1 MQNNLI
7 SRTMFKKSNPH
18 YYFSLAMIGIGTTIL
33 PVLRAFLILKQDFV
47 LSDYFP
53 MLVFLLSVLAAGGG
67 YLLGK
72 ITFTKIIKDV
82 YEVKDFEDGITVT
95 VLTLSTAHTDSPSG
109 EYAKVQ
115 VEKDKEIIEC
125 VLHLKKPKATANS
138 VYTKMQGRLFME

>member
-1 MQNNLI
+1 
-7 SRTMFKKSNPH
+7 MFKKNSVQ
-18 YYFSLAMIGIGTTIL
+18 YYTALTMAAIGAMCLPALLMLSILRKGYILA
-33 PVLRAFLILKQDFV
+33 
-47 LSDYFP
+47 DYFP
-53 MLVFLLSVLAAGGG
+53 PLMFLFGVLAALGG
-67 YLLGK
+67 YYVGK

-95 VLTLSTAHTDSPSG
+95 VLTLSTTHTDSPSG